1 MLLCSPPTP
10 CPLQP
15 RLRFPLPAT
24 YLVAGACSMPTWAD
38 DTCTRIRVVRRRPLT
53 GSPQHRGFFEERRG
67 PPRLLDR
74 PLRACYGRTPRR
86 IQVPSSPRKKTRVAN
101 LTREQYNGLP
111 FSFLRVQKGT

>member
-1 MLLCSPPTP
+1 GHCARVGSHTSTQASPRSPTSMLLCSPPIP

-67 PPRLLDR
+67 PPRFLDH
-74 PLRACYGRTPRR
+74 PLRACYG
-86 IQVPSSPRKKTRVAN
+86 
-101 LTREQYNGLP
+101 
-111 FSFLRVQKGT
+111 